1 MMKMARR
8 LNREAAIDL
17 SQPRAWFVDLSV
29 TANSV
34 TWVSGVRPFVG
45 KAGAT
50 ITPGQPVYLD
60 TTTNTYKLTDGDT
73 DAESVCAGISLDG
86 GVSGRD
92 MLIAPPG
99 AVINI
104 GATVTLGTV
113 YVCSLT
119 AGGIAPWADLSTGDY
134 TTILFIGATSNIVE
148 LICKR
153 QYAGV
158 HA

>member
-1 MMKMARR
+1 MT
-8 LNREAAIDL
+8 DL
-17 SQPRAWFVDLSV
+17 SI
-29 TANSV
+29 TAANV
-34 TWVSGVRPFVG
+34 TWVSGVRPFIG

-50 ITPGQPVYLD
+50 ITPGQAVYLD
-60 TTTNTYKLTDGDT
+60 TTTNKYKLTDGDT

-86 GVSGRD
+86 GVDGRD

-104 GATVTLGTV
+104 GGTVALGTV
-113 YVCSLT
+113 YVCSLA

-134 TTILFIGATSNIVE
+134 VTILFIGATNNIVKILCE
-148 LICKR
+148 R